1 MKYGYARV
9 SSTDQ
14 NEDRQIIALI
24 EAGVEPSNIFV
35 DKISGSTFKR
45 RAYRR
50 MMRKVRPGDVIFV
63 KSIDRFGRNYEEIIQ
78 EWRNITKK
86 KKADIVVLDMPILD
100 TRQEKNLIGTFLS
113 DTVLQVLSF
122 VAENERNNIRAR
134 QAEGIAAAK
143 AKGKKFGRPAKP
155 IPENFK
161 EMAERVR
168 NGEISR
174 RKAAK
179 LCGMPA
185 STFMVHYKKYLKSLE
200 HKSVPSCTKYNKK

>member
-1 MKYGYARV
+1 MSFPQERKYFMNYGYARV

-14 NEDRQIIALI
+14 NEDRQIIALT
-24 EAGVEPSNIFV
+24 EAGIEPSNIFI

-45 RAYRR
+45 RQYRR
-50 MMRKVRPGDVIFV
+50 MIRKVRKGDVIFV

-78 EWRNITKK
+78 QWRYITKK
-86 KKADIVVLDMPILD
+86 KKADIVVLDMPLLD
-100 TRQEKNLIGTFLS
+100 TRQEKNLLGTFLS
-113 DTVLQVLSF
+113 DIVLQLLSF
-122 VAENERNNIRAR
+122 VAENERNNIRKR

-143 AKGKKFGRPAKP
+143 AKGVKFGRPAKP
-155 IPENFK
+155 LPENFT

-185 STFMVHYKKYLKSLE
+185 STFMVYYKKYLESIE
-200 HKSVPSCTKYNKK
+200 Q